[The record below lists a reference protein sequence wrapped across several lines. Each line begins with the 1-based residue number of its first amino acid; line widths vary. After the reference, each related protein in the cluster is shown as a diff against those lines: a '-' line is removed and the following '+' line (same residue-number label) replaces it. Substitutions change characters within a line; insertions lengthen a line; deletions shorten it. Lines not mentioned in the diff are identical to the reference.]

1 MGEPA
6 LSDRDPPTSGASSQS
21 VAPPEPSVPSVLAE
35 RLACP
40 QCGHTELSLDDPSCG
55 HCGWV
60 GRNHH
65 GILDF
70 VDEGKLTDGHHA
82 EVAAQTAAVD
92 AYYENESKIT
102 CHWDR
107 LSATDLPGLVQT
119 SGVILDLGCGTG
131 TAGYGVKATGATV
144 IGADLSLPCLRAAQ
158 SRLDAVVRVDAV
170 RLPFQSES
178 FDGIVSR
185 GALHHMADPDT
196 VLKEAHRVLKPGGR
210 AVFMDPR
217 EYAWL
222 EPIKHALRA
231 EDESF
236 SDDHH
241 AYTPSEYKALLEQH
255 FGAVTQRTVHPF
267 GILIAHGLDLLP
279 IPSDVP
285 RLPLARALLG
295 LDRQLDRTPLGAGG
309 HLIVA
314 VAQKT

>member
-1 MGEPA
+1 MSG
-6 LSDRDPPTSGASSQS
+6 PPSF
-21 VAPPEPSVPSVLAE
+21 VPKALAE

-40 QCGHTELSLDDPSCG
+40 QCGNAELSFDADPNPSVSSPSCG
-55 HCGWV
+55 ACGWS
-60 GRNHH
+60 GRTQM

-70 VDEGKLTDGHHA
+70 VDETTLTDGHHA

-107 LSATDLPGLVQT
+107 LSATDLPSLVQT
-119 SGVILDLGCGTG
+119 TGVVLDLGCGTG

-144 IGADLSLPCLRAAQ
+144 VGADLSLPCLRAAQ

-170 RLPFQSES
+170 RLPFRSES

-196 VLKEAHRVLKPGGR
+196 VLREAHRVLKPGGR

-217 EYAWL
+217 EYSWL

-241 AYTPSEYKALLEQH
+241 AYTPNEYKELIERH
-255 FGAVTQRTVHPF
+255 FGVVAQRTLHPF
-267 GILIAHGLDLLP
+267 GILVAHGLDLLP
-279 IPSDVP
+279 IPDAVP
-285 RLPLARALLG
+285 RLPMARALLE
-295 LDRQLDRTPLGAGG
+295 LDRRLDRTPLRHGG
-309 HLIVA
+309 HLIAA

>member
-1 MGEPA
+1 MQRAAPSPSTLA
-6 LSDRDPPTSGASSQS
+6 AQFDVDTAADRWAS
-21 VAPPEPSVPSVLAE
+21 LF
-35 RLACP
+35 ACP
-40 QCGHTELSLDDPSCG
+40 ECGSTELNLDDPSCPA
-55 HCGWV
+55 CGWA
-60 GRNHH
+60 GRTDD

-70 VDEGKLTDGHHA
+70 VDESKLTENHHA

-92 AYYENESKIT
+92 AYYENEHKIT

-107 LSATDLPGLVQT
+107 LSASDLPALVAT
-119 SGVILDLGCGTG
+119 TGTVLDLGCGTG
-131 TAGYGVKATGATV
+131 TAGMGVKAAGATV
-144 IGADLSLPCLRAAQ
+144 IGADLSMPCLKAARP
-158 SRLDAVVRVDAV
+158 RLDGVVRVDAA
-170 RLPFQSES
+170 RLPFRDAC

-196 VLKEAHRVLKPGGR
+196 VLEEAHRVLKPGSR

-231 EDESF
+231 SDDSF

-241 AYTPSEYKALLEQH
+241 AYTPAEYRALLARH
-255 FGAVTQRTVHPF
+255 FSVVSLETVHPF

-285 RLPLARALLG
+285 RRPVAKALLG
-295 LDRQLDRTPLGAGG
+295 LDRRLDRTPLRHGG

-314 VAQKT
+314 VVQKG

>member
-1 MGEPA
+1 MIEAASAAVDPRPPSTAISAA
-6 LSDRDPPTSGASSQS
+6 LR
-21 VAPPEPSVPSVLAE
+21 E

-40 QCGHTELSLDDPSCG
+40 QCGSADLALDGPSCQT
-55 HCGWV
+55 CGWE
-60 GRNHH
+60 GRTRQ
-65 GILDF
+65 GVLDF
-70 VDEGKLTDGHHA
+70 VDEGKLTDNHHA
-82 EVAAQTAAVD
+82 EVAAQTAAVE

-107 LSATDLPGLVQT
+107 LSATDLPELVQS

-131 TAGYGVKATGATV
+131 TAGYGLKEVGATV
-144 IGADLSLPCLRAAQ
+144 IGADLSLPCLLAAQ
-158 SRLDAVVRVDAV
+158 PRLDDVVRVDAV
-170 RLPFQSES
+170 RLPFKADS

-196 VLKEAHRVLKPGGR
+196 TLKEAHRVLKPGGR

-231 EDESF
+231 SDDSF

-241 AYTPSEYKALLEQH
+241 AYTPAEYRELIERH
-255 FGAVTQRTVHPF
+255 FSILSLHKVHPF

-279 IPSDVP
+279 IPTEVP
-285 RLPLARALLG
+285 RLPLAKALLG
-295 LDRQLDRTPLGAGG
+295 LDRRLDRTPLREGG

-314 VAQKT
+314 VAQKL